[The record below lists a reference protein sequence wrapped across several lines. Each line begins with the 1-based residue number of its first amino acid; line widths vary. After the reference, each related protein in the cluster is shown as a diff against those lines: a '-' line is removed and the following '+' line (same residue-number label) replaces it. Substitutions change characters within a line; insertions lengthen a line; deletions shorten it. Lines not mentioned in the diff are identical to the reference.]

1 VFAHERSEGDRSL
14 ILVSNSCT
22 GESLERK
29 HGKTIMEN
37 VRYAGIDVAKDK
49 CDFALEDGTRAI
61 FDQTAVG
68 FCKAIAWLTHHRV
81 THVVLEPSG
90 GYEKRLA
97 EALTQA
103 GLSVCRVSPHQARAF
118 AKAKGVLAKTD
129 AIDARL
135 LAAFGRVLE
144 PQPRQPSDA
153 PTGALAEMVRRRR
166 QIVGYLTEEHTRRE
180 QTQASAVAAMIDAHI
195 AMLKSQLA
203 LIDKSI
209 SEKIVATPAMAEKQ
223 AVLQD
228 VPGVGHVTAAVLL
241 AEMPELG
248 ALDAKQAAALAGLAP
263 YNRDSGKSSKKASV
277 HGGRP
282 GVRCA
287 LYMASVSAVR
297 HNADIRA
304 FYRRLRGQGKPAKV
318 ALIAA
323 ARKLIVILNA
333 KLRDANPKNLAP
345 AS

>member
-1 VFAHERSEGDRSL
+1 L
-14 ILVSNSCT
+14 ILVSNSCA

-29 HGKTIMEN
+29 HGKTIMETA
-37 VRYAGIDVAKDK
+37 RYAGIDVARDK
-49 CDFALEDGTRAI
+49 CDFALEDRTAAI
-61 FDQTAVG
+61 FEQTAAG
-68 FCKAIAWLTHHRV
+68 FGKAIAWLTRHRV

-103 GLSVCRVSPHQARAF
+103 GLLVCRVSPHQARAF
-118 AKAKGVLAKTD
+118 AKAKGVQAKTD
-129 AIDARL
+129 ALDARL

-144 PQPRQPSDA
+144 PPPRQPPDA
-153 PTGALAEMVRRRR
+153 QTAALAEIVRRRR
-166 QIVGYLTEEHTRRE
+166 QIVDFLTEEHTRRE
-180 QTQASAVAAMIDAHI
+180 QTHDAAVTAMIDAHI

-203 LIDKSI
+203 VIDKTI
-209 SEKIVATPAMAEKQ
+209 AEKIAACPAMAEKQ
-223 AVLQD
+223 EVLQA
-228 VPGVGHVTAAVLL
+228 VPGVGKVTAAVLL

-277 HGGRP
+277 RGGRP

-297 HNADIRA
+297 HNGDIKA
-304 FYRRLRGQGKPAKV
+304 FYQRLRGQGKPAKV
-318 ALIAA
+318 AMIAA

-333 KLRDANPKNLAP
+333 KLRDACPKTAP
-345 AS
+345 AAS